1 MGSTRS
7 FLLRGLARGAVG
19 TLKGT
24 AFALAVVADITPG
37 LRLTKRRHLSER
49 LLPGIL
55 GAEIATWWAVSPSLL
70 PRPWWAIAANV
81 AVCQGV
87 GHAVGTGTAWTI
99 SKAFDRAG
107 HRPQRLITLA
117 TLHAGHVAIASI
129 TVVAAGLSLRRQD
142 QQSRLVGL
150 GHVRGAKQAALGAA
164 VGTAG
169 YGALLLMGEAAQ
181 LSVDRLGRRLSHI
194 MPPWLGWPLAIIGV
208 GGAAFL
214 LSDRLLMRRTIAR
227 LARRAAYL
235 NQSVFPG
242 TAMPWEPERSG
253 SPWSRENWIRV
264 GAQGRAVLS
273 LGPRAQDIAAV
284 TGLEEVHEPIRIF
297 VGLVQGRSL
306 ASAARLVLAEMDRT
320 GAFRRD
326 TLVIQ
331 TSTGTGWITD
341 WSVDAVEFLT
351 GGNCATMSMQ
361 YSYLPSAVSYYLDR
375 DTPVRASRILLAAIV
390 SRLDQMDPDDRPKLY
405 VAGESLGAYGMMTAF
420 DGLEDLLT
428 TTDGAVFSGP
438 PRFTRL
444 TQELTA
450 SRDPGS
456 PERLPIIEGGK
467 FVRFTAH
474 QDHLYR
480 DFSGLEYR
488 NNWSQTKVII
498 AQHASDP
505 IVWWD
510 IPLIWRRPAWLTEP
524 GSRGRPAPRAQ
535 RLDVVT
541 GIRWIP
547 FITSWQIG
555 VDQLSSNATAGG
567 HGHNYHEEMLWYW
580 DAVLGENAAVRLTP
594 FLAAKAADF
603 IIKDAIT
610 R

>member
-19 TLKGT
+19 ALKGT

-37 LRLTKRRHLSER
+37 LRMTKRRHFSER
-49 LLPGIL
+49 LLPGIV

-87 GHAVGTGTAWTI
+87 GHAIGTGAAWTM

-117 TLHAGHVAIASI
+117 TLHAGHLAIASI
-129 TVVAAGLSLRRQD
+129 TVAAAALSLRRQD
-142 QQSRLVGL
+142 QQSQLVGL
-150 GHVRGAKQAALGAA
+150 GHLRGAKQAAVGAA

-169 YGALLLMGEAAQ
+169 YGALLLLGEAAQ
-181 LSVDRLGRRLSHI
+181 LSVDRLGRRLSRI
-194 MPPWLGWPLAIIGV
+194 MPPWLGWPLATMGV
-208 GGAAFL
+208 AGAAFI
-214 LSDRLLMRRTIAR
+214 LSDRLLMRRIIAR
-227 LARRAAYL
+227 LARRAAHL
-235 NQSVFPG
+235 NQAVFPG
-242 TAMPWEPERSG
+242 VAMPWEPERSG
-253 SPWSRENWIRV
+253 SPWSRENWTRV
-264 GAQGRAVLS
+264 GAQGRAVLA
-273 LGPRAQDIAAV
+273 LGPRARDIAKV

-297 VGLVQGRSL
+297 VGLVPGRSF
-306 ASAARLVLAEMDRT
+306 ASATQQVLAEMDRT

-375 DTPVRASRILLAAIV
+375 DTPVRASRILVAAV
-390 SRLDQMDPDDRPKLY
+390 LSRLEQMDPDDRPKLY
-405 VAGESLGAYGMMTAF
+405 VAGESLGAYGMVTAF
-420 DGLEDLLT
+420 EDLEDLLT
-428 TTDGAVFSGP
+428 RVDGAVFSGA

-450 SRDPGS
+450 TRDAGS
-456 PERLPIIEGGK
+456 PERLPIVDGGK
-467 FVRFTAH
+467 HVRFTAH
-474 QDHLYR
+474 ESHLTR
-480 DFSGLEYR
+480 DFNGLEYR
-488 NNWSQTKVII
+488 NDWLKPKII
-498 AQHASDP
+498 FAQHASDP

-524 GSRGRPAPRAQ
+524 GTRGRPAPRAQ

-555 VDQLSSNATAGG
+555 LDQLTSNATAGG

-580 DAVLGENAAVRLTP
+580 DAVLGADAAVRLAP
-594 FLAAKAADF
+594 SLAAKAAEF
-603 IIKDAIT
+603 IRRDSVI